1 MMRRQ
6 YLILEKL
13 NSIRWAR
20 IGHHAK
26 SMCILVSLKS
36 HTQTI
41 SWIEAAL
48 VYFPSQR
55 MVIQSMLYRFTC
67 QPFKVYSIDWK
78 PHGTQKTPWTRVLQ
92 HCCTLV
98 SPLLFWSRTKSVVS
112 LVLFLQL
119 WQSTCC
125 RCTFLYHNINQVCS
139 YMSDMYQIWDIW

>member
-41 SWIEAAL
+41 SWIETAL
-48 VYFPSQR
+48 VFFPSQR

-78 PHGTQKTPWTRVLQ
+78 THGTQKHFLDTSVAA
-92 HCCTLV
+92 
-98 SPLLFWSRTKSVVS
+98 LLHTCITSIILKQPKSVVS

-139 YMSDMYQIWDIW
+139 YMSDMYQIWEIW